1 MIIIMNEKSWMKIRN
16 KEKKQKSEKKSEMK
30 LKKLTPLAAIIL
42 MTLILLVIVRKSEEP
57 LSVETILKYT
67 PENMIL
73 AACVLVLFFALKSLT
88 IMFPLSILYLSSGVL
103 FTPFIAVMVSMVG
116 LTTTI
121 TIPYWIGRYSGEDI
135 IQYIGTRYPKV
146 QQLTGYQNENAFFVC
161 FITRIAGFLPGDIV
175 SLYFGTCG
183 VKFTTYLTAGISGS
197 LLSIVT
203 TTLLGTKLSN
213 PFSIEFIMVL
223 LLRIL
228 VAAGTVVLKHYMNK
242 RTGEK

>member
-1 MIIIMNEKSWMKIRN
+1 MNEKSWMKIRKN
-16 KEKKQKSEKKSEMK
+16 EKKQKGRKKSEIK

-42 MTLILLVIVRKSEEP
+42 MTLIILVIIRKSEEP
-57 LSVETILKYT
+57 LSVKTILKYT
-67 PENMIL
+67 PENIIL

-88 IMFPLSILYLSSGVL
+88 IMFPLSLLYSSSGVL
-103 FTPFIAVMVSMVG
+103 FTPFIAVIVSMIG
-116 LTTTI
+116 LATTI

-135 IQYIGTRYPKV
+135 IRYIETRYPKV
-146 QQLTGYQNENAFFVC
+146 QKLTGYQDENAFFVC
-161 FITRIAGFLPGDIV
+161 FITRIVGILPGDIV
-175 SLYFGTCG
+175 SLYFGACG
-183 VKFTTYLTAGISGS
+183 AKFTTYLTAGISGS

-228 VAAGTVVLKHYMNK
+228 VSAGTVVLKHYMNK

>member
-1 MIIIMNEKSWMKIRN
+1 MNEKSWMKIRN

-116 LTTTI
+116 LATTI
-121 TIPYWIGRYSGEDI
+121 TIPYWIGRYSGEDS

-161 FITRIAGFLPGDIV
+161 FITRIVGFLPGDIV

-183 VKFTTYLTAGISGS
+183 VKFTTVSVGL
-197 LLSIVT
+197 
-203 TTLLGTKLSN
+203 N
-213 PFSIEFIMVL
+213 
-223 LLRIL
+223 
-228 VAAGTVVLKHYMNK
+228 
-242 RTGEK
+242 

>member
-1 MIIIMNEKSWMKIRN
+1 MIIIMNEKSWTKIRN

-103 FTPFIAVMVSMVG
+103 FTPFIEG
-116 LTTTI
+116 HL
-121 TIPYWIGRYSGEDI
+121 
-135 IQYIGTRYPKV
+135 YPRATS
-146 QQLTGYQNENAFFVC
+146 QADMLACPFGDCHESQMPRHLREYLECHLQNNE
-161 FITRIAGFLPGDIV
+161 
-175 SLYFGTCG
+175 
-183 VKFTTYLTAGISGS
+183 
-197 LLSIVT
+197 
-203 TTLLGTKLSN
+203 
-213 PFSIEFIMVL
+213 M
-223 LLRIL
+223 
-228 VAAGTVVLKHYMNK
+228 
-242 RTGEK
+242 

>member
-1 MIIIMNEKSWMKIRN
+1 
-16 KEKKQKSEKKSEMK
+16 
-30 LKKLTPLAAIIL
+30 
-42 MTLILLVIVRKSEEP
+42 
-57 LSVETILKYT
+57 
-67 PENMIL
+67 
-73 AACVLVLFFALKSLT
+73 
-88 IMFPLSILYLSSGVL
+88 
-103 FTPFIAVMVSMVG
+103 MVSMVG

-121 TIPYWIGRYSGEDI
+121 TIPYWIRRYSGEDI

-146 QQLTGYQNENAFFVC
+146 QQLAGYQNENAFFVC
-161 FITRIAGFLPGDIV
+161 FITRIVGFLPGDIV
-175 SLYFGTCG
+175 SLYFGACG

-228 VAAGTVVLKHYMNK
+228 VSVGTVVLKHYMNK

>member
-1 MIIIMNEKSWMKIRN
+1 MNEKSWMKIRN

-103 FTPFIAVMVSMVG
+103 FTPFIVFFASTFWRKLQNIFG
-116 LTTTI
+116 ECCISKLENI
-121 TIPYWIGRYSGEDI
+121 AKPGRQLLCQPHSHCR
-135 IQYIGTRYPKV
+135 QY
-146 QQLTGYQNENAFFVC
+146 L
-161 FITRIAGFLPGDIV
+161 
-175 SLYFGTCG
+175 
-183 VKFTTYLTAGISGS
+183 
-197 LLSIVT
+197 IVT
-203 TTLLGTKLSN
+203 
-213 PFSIEFIMVL
+213 
-223 LLRIL
+223 
-228 VAAGTVVLKHYMNK
+228 A
-242 RTGEK
+242 

>member
-1 MIIIMNEKSWMKIRN
+1 
-16 KEKKQKSEKKSEMK
+16 
-30 LKKLTPLAAIIL
+30 
-42 MTLILLVIVRKSEEP
+42 
-57 LSVETILKYT
+57 
-67 PENMIL
+67 
-73 AACVLVLFFALKSLT
+73 
-88 IMFPLSILYLSSGVL
+88 MFPLSILYLRSGIL

-121 TIPYWIGRYSGEDI
+121 TIPYWIRRQSGEDI

-161 FITRIAGFLPGDIV
+161 FITRIVGFLPGDIV

-228 VAAGTVVLKHYMNK
+228 VSGGTVVLKHYMTK
-242 RTGEK
+242 RAGEK

>member
-1 MIIIMNEKSWMKIRN
+1 M
-16 KEKKQKSEKKSEMK
+16 
-30 LKKLTPLAAIIL
+30 
-42 MTLILLVIVRKSEEP
+42 
-57 LSVETILKYT
+57 
-67 PENMIL
+67 
-73 AACVLVLFFALKSLT
+73 
-88 IMFPLSILYLSSGVL
+88 
-103 FTPFIAVMVSMVG
+103 
-116 LTTTI
+116 
-121 TIPYWIGRYSGEDI
+121 
-135 IQYIGTRYPKV
+135 YIEH
-146 QQLTGYQNENAFFVC
+146 QDENAFFVC
-161 FITRIAGFLPGDIV
+161 FITRIVGILPGDIV

-228 VAAGTVVLKHYMNK
+228 VSAGTVVLKHYMNK

>member
-57 LSVETILKYT
+57 LSVKTILRYT

-88 IMFPLSILYLSSGVL
+88 IMFPLSILYLRSGIL

-121 TIPYWIGRYSGEDI
+121 TIPYWIR
-135 IQYIGTRYPKV
+135 R
-146 QQLTGYQNENAFFVC
+146 
-161 FITRIAGFLPGDIV
+161 
-175 SLYFGTCG
+175 
-183 VKFTTYLTAGISGS
+183 
-197 LLSIVT
+197 
-203 TTLLGTKLSN
+203 
-213 PFSIEFIMVL
+213 
-223 LLRIL
+223 
-228 VAAGTVVLKHYMNK
+228 
-242 RTGEK
+242 

>member
-1 MIIIMNEKSWMKIRN
+1 MKIRKN
-16 KEKKQKSEKKSEMK
+16 EKKQKGRKKSEIK

-42 MTLILLVIVRKSEEP
+42 MTLIILVIIRKSEEP
-57 LSVETILKYT
+57 LSVKAILKYT
-67 PENMIL
+67 PENIIL

-88 IMFPLSILYLSSGVL
+88 IMFPLSLLYFSSGVL
-103 FTPFIAVMVSMVG
+103 FTPFIAVIVSMIG
-116 LTTTI
+116 LATTI

-135 IQYIGTRYPKV
+135 IRYIETRYPKV
-146 QQLTGYQNENAFFVC
+146 QKLTGYQDENAFFVC
-161 FITRIAGFLPGDIV
+161 FITRIVGILPGDIV
-175 SLYFGTCG
+175 SLYFGACG
-183 VKFTTYLTAGISGS
+183 AKFTTYLTAGISGS

-228 VAAGTVVLKHYMNK
+228 VSAGTVVLKHYMNK